1 MTAPTA
7 PVSPAPFRPFVASG
21 RFFFRSRDFLLPVI
35 MVALALL
42 TMPPAPAARG
52 IGSGALVP
60 WGIAV
65 SVLGQLWRAMCIG
78 IVYIQ
83 RGGKNRR
90 PHADDLVTD
99 GFFSV
104 CRNPLYVGN
113 FGIQLGLLMVLDT
126 PLGYAIG
133 VPFIVWVYTAIV
145 AAEEAFLRPQFGA
158 AYEAYCR
165 SVHRWLPSL
174 DKIPAAFHAAAFDVR
189 RVLRKEY
196 GATAAWM
203 TMCCALLAWRRLRQG
218 DADPVAVSWPILAC
232 AWVAVIITYGIIRAL
247 KKSNHLRSN

>member
-1 MTAPTA
+1 MTAPAA
-7 PVSPAPFRPFVASG
+7 PAAPAPFRPFVASG
-21 RFFFRSRDFLLPVI
+21 RFFFRTRDVVLPVI

-42 TMPPAPAARG
+42 TMPRTPAAHG

-65 SVLGQLWRAMCIG
+65 SLAGQLWRALCIG
-78 IVYIQ
+78 VVYIQ

-104 CRNPLYVGN
+104 CRNPLYIGN
-113 FGIQLGLLMVLDT
+113 FGIQLGLLMVLDSA
-126 PLGYAIG
+126 PGYWIG
-133 VPFIVWVYTAIV
+133 VPFIIWVYTAIV
-145 AAEEAFLRPQFGA
+145 AAEEQFLRAQFGGV
-158 AYEAYCR
+158 YDTYCR
-165 SVHRWLPSL
+165 AVHRWLPNPT
-174 DKIPAAFHAAAFDVR
+174 KIPAALHAAAFDVR

-218 DADPVAVSWPILAC
+218 SADPVAVAWPALAV
-232 AWVAVIITYGIIRAL
+232 AWGGVVAAYLTVRVL
-247 KKSNHLRSN
+247 KKTNRLRSS

>member
-1 MTAPTA
+1 
-7 PVSPAPFRPFVASG
+7 
-21 RFFFRSRDFLLPVI
+21 
-35 MVALALL
+35 
-42 TMPPAPAARG
+42 
-52 IGSGALVP
+52 
-60 WGIAV
+60 
-65 SVLGQLWRAMCIG
+65 
-78 IVYIQ
+78 VYIQ

-104 CRNPLYVGN
+104 CRNPLYIGN

-126 PLGYAIG
+126 ALGYAIG

-165 SVHRWLPSL
+165 VVHRWLPSPG
-174 DKIPAAFHAAAFDVR
+174 KIPAALHAAAFDVR

-218 DADPVAVSWPILAC
+218 DADPVAVSWPVLAG
-232 AWVAVIITYGIIRAL
+232 AWGAVAVAYGTIRVL